1 MKKFLDT
8 DHPWF
13 RPLWTRIL
21 FTVLPLAWGVLEFTT
36 GSPFWGTIF
45 LGLAG
50 YAGWGFFVD
59 FDPDRAKSDRPEEPP
74 QQ

>member
-13 RPLWTRIL
+13 RPLWTRVL
-21 FTVLPLAWGVLEFTT
+21 FTALPAGWGILEFVT

-45 LGLAG
+45 LGLAV
-50 YAGWGFFVD
+50 YAGYGFFFD
-59 FDPDRAKSDRPEEPP
+59 FDPDRNRPAPKAPDDP
-74 QQ
+74 Q

>member
-13 RPLWTRIL
+13 RPLWRRVL
-21 FTVLPLAWGVLEFTT
+21 FTVLPVGWSVLEFFT

-45 LGLAG
+45 LGLAAFAG
-50 YAGWGFFVD
+50 YGFFFD
-59 FDPDRAKSDRPEEPP
+59 FEPGRTNANPPEEPP